1 MWYRIQKKASRS
13 AVASRLGSSE
23 TSRRGDRHAFT
34 LIELLVVIAI
44 IAILAAMLLPALAKA
59 KDKAIRAKCM
69 NNIKQINIG
78 TFLYCTD
85 NQDHMP
91 DANSK
96 TASGQQ
102 YWPWDISDTPVW
114 QTMMTAGL
122 TRDLVYDPGFPDQ
135 NIAGAWFYAGGTVH
149 VTGYAYAW
157 WNTPALQVTNQ
168 NFSSVPTRVVDTSRP
183 GNSGNFGIPPSS
195 DRVLTACCSL
205 TKSGDKDPTKKE
217 TYSWMNITGGLNAPS
232 GGLFQHRTAHMN
244 KNLPLG
250 ANEGML
256 DGHVE
261 WKKFQYFLPRAND
274 QAHGVDIP
282 QFWW

>member
-1 MWYRIQKKASRS
+1 MWYRVEKKISRSDFASR
-13 AVASRLGSSE
+13 AASNGFGG
-23 TSRRGDRHAFT
+23 RGGRHAFT

-59 KDKAIRAKCM
+59 KEKAIRAKCM
-69 NNIKQINIG
+69 SNIRQINIA
-78 TFLYCTD
+78 TFVYCTD
-85 NQDHMP
+85 NHDHMP
-91 DANSK
+91 DK
-96 TASGQQ
+96 LPGQ
-102 YWPWDISDTPVW
+102 YWPWDLADNPLW
-114 QTMMTAGL
+114 QTMSTAGL

-135 NIAGAWFYAGGTVH
+135 NFNGAWFYAGGVH

-168 NFSSVPTRVVDTSRP
+168 NFSSVPTKVTDPSRP
-183 GNSGNFGIPPSS
+183 GNNGNFGIPPST

-205 TKSGDKDPTKKE
+205 TLNGQKDPTKKE
-217 TYSWMNITGGLNAPS
+217 TYQWMNITGGLGSPT
-232 GGLFQHRTAHMN
+232 GGLFQHRTAHMG
-244 KNLPLG
+244 KSLPVG

-261 WKKFQYFLPRAND
+261 WKKFQVFLPRAND
-274 QAHGVDIP
+274 QANGVDIP